1 MTPPTLTSPRGLALF
16 LDFDGTL
23 VEIAEKPD
31 AVRVAASTR
40 LVLERLQ
47 GLLDGALAIVT
58 GREIEVVDAML
69 SPFRCPIAGVHGLTR
84 RDAAGR
90 AHAKIVSA
98 DFLDAAER
106 RLTVLAARFPGLLI
120 ERKSHAI
127 ALHYRGDPSVEPAC
141 LAAME
146 EVAALDDQVRLVRGK
161 MVIEARPSGGDK
173 GTAVADFM
181 GEAPF
186 AGRRPLFAGD
196 DVTDEDAFR
205 VVNGLNGISLK
216 IGAGD
221 SVAHYRARDTA
232 AFLQWLEQTADAL
245 EEGRSLG

>member
-1 MTPPTLTSPRGLALF
+1 MTPPILKEPRDLAMF

-31 AVRVAASTR
+31 AVRLADATRHTLTR
-40 LVLERLQ
+40 LQRLL
-47 GLLDGALAIVT
+47 GGALAIVT
-58 GREIEVVDAML
+58 GREIDVVDRML
-69 SPFRCPIAGVHGLTR
+69 SPFRCPVAGVHGLVR
-84 RDAAGR
+84 RDATGR
-90 AHAKIVSA
+90 AHAKAIA
-98 DFLDAAER
+98 AGFLDAAEA
-106 RLTVLAARFPGLLI
+106 RLNRLASQHGALLV

-127 ALHYRGDPSVEPAC
+127 ALHYRGKPELERAC
-141 LAAME
+141 LDAME
-146 EVAALDDQVRLVRGK
+146 EIAQLDDQVRLIRGK

-205 VVNGLNGISLK
+205 LVNARGGLTLK
-216 IGAGD
+216 IGAGE
-221 SVAHYRARDTA
+221 SNATYRLADTA
-232 AFLQWLEQTADAL
+232 AFLAWLAESADSM
-245 EEGRSLG
+245 ERGHSIG